1 MIVMD
6 DMTDI
11 AARFD
16 WRRDHLGRERGPLPP
31 YAAIVADFA
40 WNLPAEFNIAA
51 ACADDWATIDP
62 ARIALIED
70 RGEDAAPIETS
81 FGELATRSRR
91 LAAGLAVLGVTR
103 GDRVAI
109 VLPQGVEAA
118 LAHLAVYRLGAIA
131 VPLAQRFGPEALGYR
146 LAAAGCRLAVLDDG
160 VLETLAAIETPLD
173 ALSTLV
179 VADRGSGF
187 PDASP
192 ALAGFRHISF
202 VAAEAHEPI
211 EPPCVKTTPDDPA
224 MIIFTSGT
232 TGAPKGALHGH
243 RVLIGHLPGMR
254 FFHEGFPHSGDRLWT
269 PSDWAWAGGL
279 LNALLPSLY
288 YGVPVV
294 FTRARFIAEEAL
306 AMMARR
312 RVRNAF
318 LPATAL
324 RMLKA
329 AATPERLAALSLRT
343 IGSAGESLPAAT
355 FEWAREAFGAPV
367 NEFYGQTECN
377 MVLGSAAGAGASA
390 PGRIGPAAPGHCV
403 AVLKGNGTP
412 AAPGEAGT
420 IAVKAPDP
428 VMFLGYWQNEAA
440 TGAKFVGEWLLTGD
454 QGVADEAG
462 SIAFLGRD
470 DDIITSAG
478 YRIGSSEVEDCLLR
492 HPAVK
497 LAAVVGKPDPVRTEI
512 VKAYVVAMDG
522 IKADETLGQEI
533 AAFVRARLSAHE
545 YPREIAFVDEMP
557 MTTSGKII
565 RRHFRA
571 LAAKEAEA
579 EPNATVASPPQR

>member
-16 WRRDHLGRERGPLPP
+16 WRRDHLSGACETLPP
-31 YAAIVADFA
+31 YAAIVADFE
-40 WNLPAEFNIAA
+40 WNLPAGFNIAA
-51 ACADDWATIDP
+51 ACADDWAAIDP
-62 ARIALIED
+62 ARVALIED
-70 RGEDAAPIETS
+70 RGDDAAPIETS
-81 FGELATRSRR
+81 FEELATRSRR
-91 LAAGLAVLGVTR
+91 LTAGLQSLGIRR

-109 VLPQGVEAA
+109 VLPQCVEAA

-131 VPLAQRFGPEALGYR
+131 VPLAQRFGPEALGFR
-146 LAAAGCRLAVLDDG
+146 LAAAGCRLAVVDDS
-160 VLETLAAIETPLD
+160 VLETLAAIETPLAD
-173 ALSTLV
+173 MSTLV
-179 VADRGSGF
+179 VADRGSAFLGA
-187 PDASP
+187 PQ
-192 ALAGFRHISF
+192 ALAGFHQISF
-202 VAAEAHEPI
+202 ATVEAHVPI
-211 EPPCVKTTPDDPA
+211 EPPCVQTTPDDPA

-324 RMLKA
+324 RMMKA

-355 FEWAREAFGAPV
+355 YEWARQAFDAPV

-377 MVLGSAAGAGASA
+377 MVLGSAAGAGASK
-390 PGRIGPAAPGHCV
+390 PGRIGPAAPGHKV
-403 AVLKGNGTP
+403 AILKADGTL
-412 AAPGEAGT
+412 AVPGEAGT

-428 VMFLGYWQNEAA
+428 VMFLGYWQNQGA
-440 TGAKFVGEWLLTGD
+440 TEAKFAGDWLLTGD
-454 QGVADEAG
+454 QGVADATG

-478 YRIGSSEVEDCLLR
+478 YRIGPSEVEDCLLR

-522 IKADETLGQEI
+522 HVADEALGREI

-565 RRHFRA
+565 RRHFRT
-571 LAAKEAEA
+571 LAAEEAQQMRS
-579 EPNATVASPPQR
+579 ATVASPPQR